1 MDLENDER
9 QNIQAKLDFSPSPAG
24 EAREAGREG
33 TEALSAVHGPES
45 PASTNR
51 LMEEVCERENLKEAL
66 RQVKAN
72 KGSAGVD
79 GMTVG
84 GISDYLK
91 QHWPAIREQ
100 LLSGTY
106 EPKPVRRVEIAKPD
120 GGVRK
125 LGIPTVL
132 DRFIQQAV
140 MQVLQ
145 RQWDRTFSDHSYGFR
160 PGRSAHQAVA
170 QAQQYIVEGHS
181 WCVDLDLEK
190 FFDRVNHDKLMGQIA
205 KRVEDK
211 RLLKLIRA
219 FLNAGVMEN
228 GLVSPSVEGTPQGG
242 PLSPLLSNLVLD
254 ELDRELERRGHRFVR
269 YADDCNVYVRS
280 ERAGQRVMESI
291 TRFIAQKLKLKV
303 NEAKS
308 AVARPQQRKFLG
320 FTFTAGSEI
329 KRTIAP
335 KALERFKTRI
345 REVTRRAKSVSIES
359 TIDELAPYM
368 RGWRSYFGFCETPE
382 VLIGLTRW
390 VRLRLRSAL
399 WRQWKTPRRRRA
411 ALLQLGVRPRLASN
425 TAGSGLGPW
434 YLARAKAL
442 SVGLSNAYFKSLG
455 LPSLADEYSR
465 NLSNRR
471 VRTRMH
477 GGVPMGRHGPPIGM
491 KISSSSGTIASGVER
506 QGSLSHWMS

>member
-1 MDLENDER
+1 MSLKDDKQ
-9 QNIQAKLDFSPSPAG
+9 QNIQIQLDFSSALTG

-33 TEALSAVHGPES
+33 TEPSGATNGAEN

-84 GISDYLK
+84 QLTDYLK
-91 QHWPAIREQ
+91 QHWPTIREQ

-106 EPKPVRRVEIAKPD
+106 GPKPVRRVEIPKPD
-120 GGVRK
+120 GGGVRK
-125 LGIPTVL
+125 LGIPSVL

-170 QAQQYIVEGHS
+170 KAQQHIAAGHT
-181 WCVDLDLEK
+181 WVIDLDLEK

-269 YADDCNVYVRS
+269 YADDSNIYVRS
-280 ERAGQRVMESI
+280 ERAGQRVMESV
-291 TRFIAQKLKLKV
+291 TRFITQKLKLKV

-308 AVARPQQRKFLG
+308 AVARPQERKFLG
-320 FTFTAGSEI
+320 FTFTAGPEV
-329 KRTIAP
+329 KRAIAP
-335 KALERFKTRI
+335 KALDRFKRRI
-345 REVTRRAKSVSIES
+345 REITRRAKSVSMDTTIE
-359 TIDELAPYM
+359 ELAPYM
-368 RGWRSYFGFCETPE
+368 RGWRTYFGFCETPV
-382 VLIGLTRW
+382 VLEYLTRW
-390 VRLRLRSAL
+390 VRLRLRAAL

-411 ALLQLGVRPRLASN
+411 ALLALGVRPRLACN
-425 TAGSGLGPW
+425 TAVSGRGPW

-455 LPSLADEYSR
+455 LPSLFE
-465 NLSNRR
+465 
-471 VRTRMH
+471 
-477 GGVPMGRHGPPIGM
+477 
-491 KISSSSGTIASGVER
+491 EC
-506 QGSLSHWMS
+506 